1 MGLNYN
7 RRKGFIVLHTVGAD
21 IQALISM
28 RHMVRIVEPEIHSQ
42 FRLLEPLV
50 FQGKPYMALCRGR
63 HRQDSL
69 RFHCLGLIAA
79 AC

>member
-50 FQGKPYMALCRGR
+50 F
-63 HRQDSL
+63 
-69 RFHCLGLIAA
+69 
-79 AC
+79 